1 MWNITTVLLV
11 YMFTYVNTINCK
23 PITDYGDH
31 FRQTTSLH
39 KNFWKLNIT
48 QQLASVTIVYC
59 LSQQQI
65 VNLPE
70 AHCLQ
75 QPILML
81 LIIVNFLYSPPP
93 SHLTVLWGFSVS
105 FFPVKVFFFHYSLC
119 LFFCP
124 ITCLLYCAQSLE
136 KWQLEKLNQ
145 SFNKAQTAVGFDKW
159 GG

>member
-81 LIIVNFLYSPPP
+81 LIIVNFLYSPPTP
-93 SHLTVLWGFSVS
+93 TSHGT
-105 FFPVKVFFFHYSLC
+105 
-119 LFFCP
+119 
-124 ITCLLYCAQSLE
+124 
-136 KWQLEKLNQ
+136 
-145 SFNKAQTAVGFDKW
+145 VGFLGLFLSSKGFLFSLFPLSVLLPNNLSPLLRAVLRKVTTW
-159 GG
+159 ETESKFQ